1 MLTHPRQT
9 RLAARSKVVCANIRR
24 QRWAVRGAGVVKSEK
39 ESAGWCAVLRP
50 AFDGAD
56 GMRSEPQNEATRE
69 VLLIYA
75 VVHPRELAPVVN
87 AMSVALVSETLRED
101 RSKFLRR

>member
-24 QRWAVRGAGVVKSEK
+24 QWWAVRGAGVVKSEK
-39 ESAGWCAVLRP
+39 ESAGWCAVRP

-56 GMRSEPQNEATRE
+56 GMRSEPQNEATKE

-75 VVHPRELAPVVN
+75 VVLPRELAPVVN
-87 AMSVALVSETLRED
+87 AMSVALVSEVLRED